1 MGVFGRIYVGGCIGN
16 SEPKLREILNKINEL
31 SPEER
36 AKYDEL
42 NKKYIIENLRG
53 NIEKPKVKRK

>member
-1 MGVFGRIYVGGCIGN
+1 MGVFGRIYVGGSIG
-16 SEPKLREILNKINEL
+16 SSVPKLREILNKINEL

-42 NKKYIIENLRG
+42 NKKYSIENLRG
-53 NIEKPKVKRK
+53 SIEKPKVKRK

>member
-1 MGVFGRIYVGGCIGN
+1 MGVFGRIYVGGSIGS
-16 SEPKLREILNKINEL
+16 SEPKLREKLNKINEL

-53 NIEKPKVKRK
+53 SIEKPKVKRK